1 MNSDI
6 NNFWV
11 EKYRPSKIEDLILTD
26 DNSKIIKKFLTEDEI
41 PNLLLYGNPG
51 TGKTS
56 LAKILVNVLDAE
68 YLLLNCSEVGID
80 TVRTTITQ
88 FSQTK
93 SFNGKIKIVICDEMD
108 SASSDAQ
115 RGLRNTMEE
124 NAGYCRYIL
133 TSNYINRIIQPL
145 QSRCQSI
152 LLAPPIEGIVK
163 RVGYILKQESIEV
176 SSENKVKLVKLV
188 KRLYPDTRKVINEV
202 QKHCTGNNLVLP
214 DLEVVEDFSNDLL
227 NYIIKNDVLSARRY
241 VIERENEFNADYP
254 SLLKSTFDAIHNN
267 NLPITPVQ
275 KKMWLI
281 TVGEYMYRNNFV
293 IDPEINFYCM
303 LLALSEII
311 SS

>member
-1 MNSDI
+1 MENTLD
-6 NNFWV
+6 NFWV
-11 EKYRPSKIEDLILTD
+11 EKYRPKSVADLVLTND
-26 DNSKIIKKFLTEDEI
+26 SNKIITKFLHDGEI

-56 LAKILVNVLDAE
+56 LAKILANDLDAE

-108 SASSDAQ
+108 SASGDAQ

-152 LLAPPIEGIVK
+152 LLAPPIEGIIK
-163 RVGYILKQESIEV
+163 RIGFILKNESIEV
-176 SSENKVKLVKLV
+176 DTENKKKLVKLI
-188 KRLYPDTRKVINEV
+188 KRLYPDTRKSINEV
-202 QKHCTGNNLVLP
+202 QKYCISGNLVLP
-214 DLEVVEDFSNDLL
+214 DLEVTDSFAYEVLS
-227 NYIIKNDVLSARRY
+227 YILKNDVLGSRRF
-241 VIERENEFNADYP
+241 VIEKENDFNGDYP
-254 SLLKSTFDAIHNN
+254 MLLKSVFDCICNS
-267 NLPITPVQ
+267 NLPLTPVQ

-281 TVGEYMYRNNFV
+281 AVGEYMYRGNFV
-293 IDPEINFYCM
+293 IDPEINFYCL
-303 LLALSEII
+303 LLALSEINA
-311 SS
+311 S

>member
-1 MNSDI
+1 MTNDI
-6 NNFWV
+6 DNFWV
-11 EKYRPSKIEDLILTD
+11 EKYRPKKIEDLILTD
-26 DNSKIIKKFLTEDEI
+26 ENKKIITKFLSDDEI
-41 PNLLLYGNPG
+41 PNLLLYGSPG

-56 LAKILVNVLDAE
+56 LAKILVNTLDAE
-68 YLLLNCSEVGID
+68 HLLLNCSEVGID

-93 SFNGKIKIVICDEMD
+93 SFNGKIKVVICDEMD

-133 TSNYINRIIQPL
+133 TSNYVNRIIQPL
-145 QSRCQSI
+145 QSRCQSL

-163 RVGYILKQESIEV
+163 RIGYILKNESIDID
-176 SSENKVKLVKLV
+176 SDNKIKLVKLV
-188 KRLYPDTRKVINEV
+188 KRLYPDTRKCINEI
-202 QKHCTGNNLVLP
+202 QKYVNVGSLSLP
-214 DLEVVEDFSNDLL
+214 EFDVVDDFSLDLI
-227 NYIIKNDVLSARRY
+227 NFIIKNDVLAARKY

-254 SLLKSTFDAIHNN
+254 VLLKSVFDCIFNN

-275 KKMWLI
+275 KKMWLM
-281 TVGEYMYRNNFV
+281 TVGEYMYRGNFV

>member
-1 MNSDI
+1 MINNN

-11 EKYRPSKIEDLILTD
+11 EKYRPKTLSDIVLTEE
-26 DNSKIIKKFLTEDEI
+26 NNKIINKFVSDTEI
-41 PNLLLYGNPG
+41 PNILLYGNPG

-56 LAKILVNVLDAE
+56 LAKILVDVLDAE
-68 YLLLNCSEVGID
+68 HLMLNCSEVGID

-93 SFNGKIKIVICDEMD
+93 SFNGKMKIVICDEMD

-124 NAGYCRYIL
+124 NASYCRYIL

-163 RVGYILKQESIEV
+163 RIGFILKNEQIEIDAD
-176 SSENKVKLVKLV
+176 NKKKLVKLV
-188 KRLYPDTRKVINEV
+188 KRLYPDTRKSINEV
-202 QKHCTGNNLVLP
+202 QKYCIDNRLILP
-214 DLEVVEDFSNDLL
+214 EVDTADDFASDIL
-227 NYIIKNDVLSARRY
+227 NYILKNDVLSARKY

-254 SLLKSTFDAIHNN
+254 VLIKSVFDAVCNN
-267 NLPITPVQ
+267 NLPITPLQ

-281 TVGEYMYRNNFV
+281 TVGEYMYRGNFV
-293 IDPEINFYCM
+293 VDPEINFYCL
-303 LLALSEII
+303 LLALSEIKN
-311 SS
+311 